1 MRKYNADFILVCE
14 NRIFGSEVSIGAR
27 LSKGG
32 LIPWLKP
39 VDIGPGPLRITKE
52 LRNADRELTTK
63 PCGKIDGWPP
73 RQASTSNE
81 TIPAVRDRPRLV
93 LGSGFLP

>member
-39 VDIGPGPLRITKE
+39 VDTGPGPLDHEGAAK
-52 LRNADRELTTK
+52 
-63 PCGKIDGWPP
+63 C
-73 RQASTSNE
+73 
-81 TIPAVRDRPRLV
+81 RPRADDEALR
-93 LGSGFLP
+93 